1 MGSEMCIRDRFNKE
15 SGHYSWWDYR
25 TRGFE
30 RNDGMRIDHILASGD
45 LLEQSTQSYID
56 LENRSK
62 AKPSDHAPVFSF
74 FKISDQKH
82 DGFRLA

>member
-1 MGSEMCIRDRFNKE
+1 
-15 SGHYSWWDYR
+15 
-25 TRGFE
+25 
-30 RNDGMRIDHILASGD
+30 MRIDHILASGD

-74 FKISDQKH
+74 FKISD
-82 DGFRLA
+82 